1 MSQGRSLK
9 ALALLSLGLTN
20 DDGTPIFDLSVLPWS
35 AAAPPSSLKL
45 SAKELRCEVTRRC
58 VAAENVLNAP
68 RPGQWPVKKSTE
80 WLIGNPIVAEEEVAF
95 IKKTILDRVSV
106 SEHAGLEGVP
116 SLPSSKSGGGNWVG
130 KYPYLRL
137 IHAIIDDNDIKT
149 AYLRRLHIP
158 GGRMAVENRN
168 TEAAR
173 TSNVW
178 YMVAEKWNDE
188 LFSPTTSIKDSHS
201 DYSWPIAIPWESV
214 EKLQPAT
221 PEKVEEKWN
230 SMNLALKR
238 AISNWERS
246 GQGDGGITGEDD
258 LDDDDIDGEDGDDA
272 KRFGSLEG
280 RSQRALD
287 LRHNFFDKWN
297 TYLLYLWD
305 VLDEHNLV
313 QSTMQ
318 QLLEGV
324 GAGNGS
330 NGVPSVVGGRRQSDD
345 NDSLSSSKKSKT
357 ANEDAAAFQQL
368 STSIESHSQSLVAAA
383 RIAAAEQA
391 KNRTQSRASEIQ
403 GRINSLRDSKREM
416 AIRLTTANIQQVA
429 VDAIVAQMTSIDEEI
444 QSQTVELN
452 SILSTPTRSNRSP
465 STN

>member
-1 MSQGRSLK
+1 MNFAYPKMHTPFPPTILSSFTTQNRGKIASIMSHDDDDSVSDSSLATPQPLRLVDNAAATNPPRETLSEMWYVSQGRSLK

-106 SEHAGLEGVP
+106 SERAGLEGVP

-188 LFSPTTSIKDSHS
+188 LFFPTTSIKDSHS
-201 DYSWPIAIPWESV
+201 DYSRPIAIPWESV

-287 LRHNFFDKWN
+287 QHQKENACWKRILQSRSVMN
-297 TYLLYLWD
+297 LLI
-305 VLDEHNLV
+305 
-313 QSTMQ
+313 SMM
-318 QLLEGV
+318 GV
-324 GAGNGS
+324 AEKILA
-330 NGVPSVVGGRRQSDD
+330 GGRVC
-345 NDSLSSSKKSKT
+345 KY
-357 ANEDAAAFQQL
+357 
-368 STSIESHSQSLVAAA
+368 
-383 RIAAAEQA
+383 
-391 KNRTQSRASEIQ
+391 
-403 GRINSLRDSKREM
+403 
-416 AIRLTTANIQQVA
+416 
-429 VDAIVAQMTSIDEEI
+429 
-444 QSQTVELN
+444 
-452 SILSTPTRSNRSP
+452 SNRSAYRDKNI
-465 STN
+465 TDDRQYI